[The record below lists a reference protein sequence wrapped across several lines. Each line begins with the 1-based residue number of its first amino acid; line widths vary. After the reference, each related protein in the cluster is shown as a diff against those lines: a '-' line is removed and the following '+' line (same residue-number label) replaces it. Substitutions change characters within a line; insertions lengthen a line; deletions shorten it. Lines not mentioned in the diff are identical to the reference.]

1 MDGQEDN
8 DRRGYCAARHWIL
21 HKVCDDDSAAG
32 GPSQRFRYLA
42 HDRKVQQ
49 GECLSLCI
57 SSAGWNNSSRRPRA
71 IRRID
76 SACFKPLKKEN
87 LSACQ

>member
-8 DRRGYCAARHWIL
+8 DRRGYCAACHWIL
-21 HKVCDDDSAAG
+21 HKVCDDDSATG
-32 GPSQRFRYLA
+32 GPSQRFRDLG

-49 GECLSLCI
+49 RECRSLCI

-76 SACFKPLKKEN
+76 SVFQATKEGK
-87 LSACQ
+87 S